1 MKSWDRGFQVAKAA
15 SEYGV
20 APRKSRKVGAA
31 IYAGSK
37 LLAIGF
43 NHYGK
48 THPQTDWGIHAEH
61 SALIKRAY
69 YPAKNMVMYV
79 YRELADGSTACS
91 RPCDNCIYLM
101 RLAGVSAVRFADT
114 DGNFKEEKI

>member
-1 MKSWDRGFQVAKAA
+1 VKSWDRGFQVAKAA

-43 NHYGK
+43 NHYHK
-48 THPQTDWGIHAEH
+48 THPATEWGIHAEH
-61 SALIKRAY
+61 AALIKRAY
-69 YPAKNMVMYV
+69 YPAKNMVIYV
-79 YRELADGSTACS
+79 YRELANGSVACS

-101 RLAGVSAVRFADT
+101 RLAGVSTVRFADA
-114 DGNFKEEKI
+114 DGIFKEEKI